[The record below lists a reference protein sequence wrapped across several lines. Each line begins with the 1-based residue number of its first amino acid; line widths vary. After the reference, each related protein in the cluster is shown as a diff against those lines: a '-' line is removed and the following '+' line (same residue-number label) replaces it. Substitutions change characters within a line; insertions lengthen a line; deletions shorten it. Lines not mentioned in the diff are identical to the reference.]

1 MRLSIIV
8 ALADNGVIGRGNALP
23 WRLPADLK
31 RFKSL
36 TMGRHLLMGR
46 KTYESIGRSL
56 PGRTTVVITRRPLE
70 AGEALIAPS
79 TEQAMM
85 SASSDTEAFVA
96 GGAEIYAQMIHRADR
111 MYLTRVHAE
120 VEGDAYFPDFDDVN
134 EWRLVDSEHF
144 EADDKNQ
151 YPYSFL
157 TYDRAAPASRAA
169 GEFEEQG

>member
-23 WRLPADLK
+23 WRLSADLK

-36 TMGRHLLMGR
+36 TMGHHLLMGR
-46 KTYESIGRSL
+46 KTFESIGRSL
-56 PGRTTVVITRRPLE
+56 PGRTTIVITRSPLNAE
-70 AGEALIAPS
+70 GAIAATS
-79 TEQAMM
+79 TEQAVTL
-85 SASSDTEAFVA
+85 ASDDSEAFIA
-96 GGAEIYAQMIHRADR
+96 GGAEIYAQTIHRASR

-134 EWRLVDSEHF
+134 EWHLVDSEHF
-144 EADDKNQ
+144 EADEKNE

-157 TYDRAAPASRAA
+157 TYDRAAPAARAA
-169 GEFEEQG
+169 VEFEEQG